1 MNDRGMIKWAPFS
14 AVVPGTYL
22 VREIELEKHRIKKP
36 CLDEDKVTEI
46 EKSILEAY
54 NNHDNVKL
62 KIYRDGRL
70 YIKEG
75 KILHLDGITKTITM
89 SGNYKVFFGQ
99 IIDFM

>member
-54 NNHDNVKL
+54 NNHDYTIHSQDDRPGV
-62 KIYRDGRL
+62 YV
-70 YIKEG
+70 YI
-75 KILHLDGITKTITM
+75 
-89 SGNYKVFFGQ
+89 
-99 IIDFM
+99 